1 MNLTAEA
8 ALTVLPILT
17 ILIIMLVLRW
27 SATRA
32 GIISLFVTIL
42 VAWLGF
48 GYGRDVYGNMGILWG
63 VGGAFT
69 EATFTAG
76 TILWI
81 IFPALCI
88 HHFQVRSGAIEAVKT
103 RTASLSEDPRMIAL
117 LIFWFFALFGEGLA
131 GFGTPVA
138 LTAPFLVAIGFR
150 PVDSVA
156 VALMG
161 HSVGASFGAV
171 GTPILPQ
178 IASTGFDGLQLA
190 RATGFYHSILGWVM
204 LFIPMFL
211 LNRAMEAPRD
221 TKQRIWVWTVLA
233 ANLFLLPFFAIS
245 RWVGPE
251 LPTLG
256 GALFGGLAF
265 VVILGFA
272 RRNHKLSK
280 GCLSTGD
287 AAGLQKSLLRL
298 TAPYWA
304 PVSLILL
311 TRLVP
316 PIKEALTSVTW
327 EWVLLDT
334 FRGRMEPLYHPG
346 TMLFL
351 GLVAGA
357 GLQGAKRC
365 ELKAA
370 MAESMAR
377 LLPVVVALVAMLS
390 LSQIMVHAGMIASLS
405 AWAAQMSGG
414 LWPLLCPLV
423 GVLGTFVTGSAT
435 ASNILFTDFQQT
447 VARNLGLPVLSMVG
461 AQGFGAAVGNIICPH
476 NIIAGGATVGLI
488 GQEGSILS
496 RTVVGC
502 LIYSTLG
509 GLAAMWL
516 ARFQS

>member
-1 MNLTAEA
+1 MNLTAKA
-8 ALTVLPILT
+8 ALTMLPIVTL
-17 ILIIMLVLRW
+17 LIIMLVLRW
-27 SATRA
+27 SAARA
-32 GIISLFVTIL
+32 GVISLFVTIL

-48 GYGRDVYGNMGILWG
+48 GYGSDVYADMGIFG
-63 VGGAFT
+63 AVGGAFS
-69 EATFTAG
+69 EAVFTAG

-88 HHFQVRSGAIEAVKT
+88 HHFQVHTRAIQAVKAK
-103 RTASLSEDPRMIAL
+103 TASLSEDPRIIAL

-161 HSVGASFGAV
+161 HSVGSSFGAV

-204 LFIPMFL
+204 LFIPMFM
-211 LNRAMEAPRD
+211 LNRAMENR
-221 TKQRIWVWTVLA
+221 RNIENRLWIWTALA
-233 ANLFLLPFFAIS
+233 ALLFLLPFFSIS

-265 VVILGFA
+265 VIILRFA
-272 RRNHKLSK
+272 RRNHGPPKEVF
-280 GCLSTGD
+280 STGN
-287 AAGLQKSLLRL
+287 AAGLPKGLLRL

-311 TRLVP
+311 TRLILPV
-316 PIKEALTSVTW
+316 KEVLSSVTW
-327 EWVLLDT
+327 EWVLMDT
-334 FRGRMEPLYHPG
+334 FRGKIQPFYHPG

-351 GLVAGA
+351 GLIAGA
-357 GLQGAKRC
+357 ALQGAKHSAM
-365 ELKAA
+365 KAA
-370 MAESMAR
+370 MAETMAK
-377 LLPVVVALVAMLS
+377 LLPVVIALIAMLS
-390 LSQIMVHAGMIASLS
+390 LSQIMVHAGMIADLS
-405 AWAAQMSGG
+405 AWAAQTAGG
-414 LWPLLCPLV
+414 LWPLLSPQV

-435 ASNILFTDFQQT
+435 ASNILFTEFQQS
-447 VARNLGLPVLSMVG
+447 VAENLGLPVLSMVG
-461 AQGFGAAVGNIICPH
+461 AQGFGAAVGNMVCPH
-476 NIIAGGATVGLI
+476 NIIAGGATVGLA
-488 GQEGSILS
+488 GKEGSILGK
-496 RTVVGC
+496 TMVGC
-502 LIYSTLG
+502 LIYSMLG
-509 GLAAMWL
+509 GLVALGL
-516 ARFQS
+516 ARFQ

>member
-1 MNLTAEA
+1 MNLTAKA
-8 ALTVLPILT
+8 ALTMLPIVTLL
-17 ILIIMLVLRW
+17 ILMLVLRW
-27 SATRA
+27 SAARA
-32 GIISLFVTIL
+32 GVIGLFVTIL

-48 GYGRDVYGNMGILWG
+48 GYGSDVYTNMGVFGAIA
-63 VGGAFT
+63 GAFS
-69 EATFTAG
+69 EAVFTAG

-88 HHFQVRSGAIEAVKT
+88 HHFQVHTGAIQAVKSKM
-103 RTASLSEDPRMIAL
+103 ASLSEDPRIIAL

-156 VALMG
+156 VALLG

-204 LFIPMFL
+204 LFIPMAM
-211 LNRAMEAPRD
+211 LNRAMENRRN
-221 TKQRIWVWTVLA
+221 TEKRLWIWTALA
-233 ANLFLLPFFAIS
+233 ALLFLLPFFSIS

-256 GALFGGLAF
+256 GALFGGLVF
-265 VVILGFA
+265 VMILKFA
-272 RRNHKLSK
+272 HRNHGSPKEV
-280 GCLSTGD
+280 LSTGN
-287 AAGLQKSLLRL
+287 AAGLPKGLPRL

-311 TRLVP
+311 TRLIP
-316 PIKEALTSVTW
+316 PIKEVLTSVTW

-334 FRGRMEPLYHPG
+334 FRGKIEFFYHPG
-346 TMLFL
+346 TMLFI
-351 GLVAGA
+351 GLLTGA
-357 GLQGAKRC
+357 ALQGAKRTAM
-365 ELKAA
+365 KAA
-370 MAESMAR
+370 MAETMAK
-377 LLPVVVALVAMLS
+377 LLPVVIALIAMLS
-390 LSQIMVHAGMIASLS
+390 LSQIMVHAGMIAGLS
-405 AWAAQMSGG
+405 AWAAQTAGG

-447 VARNLGLPVLSMVG
+447 VAKNLGLPVLSMLG

-476 NIIAGGATVGLI
+476 NIIAGGATVGLA
-488 GQEGSILS
+488 GKEGSILS
-496 RTVVGC
+496 KTMVGC

-509 GLAAMWL
+509 GLVALGL
-516 ARFQS
+516 ARFQ

>member
-1 MNLTAEA
+1 MNLTVKA
-8 ALTVLPILT
+8 ALSMLPILAL
-17 ILIIMLVLRW
+17 LIMMLVLRW
-27 SATRA
+27 SAARA
-32 GIISLFVTIL
+32 GVISLFVTIL

-48 GYGRDVYGNMGILWG
+48 GYGSDVYANMGMLG
-63 VGGAFT
+63 ALGGPFA
-69 EATFTAG
+69 EAIFTAG

-88 HHFQVRSGAIEAVKT
+88 HHFQVHTGAIEAVKT
-103 RTASLSEDPRMIAL
+103 KTASLSEDPCIIAL

-204 LFIPMFL
+204 LFIPMVV
-211 LNRAMEAPRD
+211 LNRAMEDPSK
-221 TKQRIWVWTVLA
+221 TKNRLWAWTALA
-233 ANLFLLPFFAIS
+233 ALLFLLPFFSIS

-256 GALFGGLAF
+256 GALFGGLVF
-265 VVILGFA
+265 VMILRFA
-272 RRNHKLSK
+272 HRNHGSPKEV
-280 GCLSTGD
+280 LSTGN
-287 AAGLQKSLLRL
+287 AAGLPKGLPRL

-311 TRLVP
+311 TRLIP
-316 PIKEALTSVTW
+316 PIKDVLTSVTW

-334 FRGRMEPLYHPG
+334 FRGKIEFFYHPG
-346 TMLFL
+346 TMLL
-351 GLVAGA
+351 IGLLTGA
-357 GLQGAKRC
+357 ALQGAKRSAM
-365 ELKAA
+365 KAA
-370 MAESMAR
+370 MTETMAK
-377 LLPVVVALVAMLS
+377 LLPVVIALIAMLS
-390 LSQIMVHAGMIASLS
+390 LSQIMVHAGMIGGLS
-405 AWAAQMSGG
+405 AWAAQTAGG

-435 ASNILFTDFQQT
+435 ASNILFTDFQQS
-447 VARNLGLPVLSMVG
+447 VAKNLGLPLLSMLG

-476 NIIAGGATVGLI
+476 NIIAGGATVGLV
-488 GQEGSILS
+488 GKEGSILS
-496 RTVVGC
+496 KTMVGC

-509 GLAAMWL
+509 GLVALGL
-516 ARFQS
+516 ARFQ